1 MITWKTCKNA
11 KNMQHNFWIAF
22 EYVVEYDTNGEWISE
37 GLMSLGGEVI
47 DEPKY
52 IL

>member
-1 MITWKTCKNA
+1 MSEDYPTGKA
-11 KNMQHNFWIAF
+11 VPRYGLQMSV
-22 EYVVEYDTNGEWISE
+22 EYVVEYDSNGEWISE
-37 GLMSLGGEVI
+37 GLMSLGGEIV

>member
-1 MITWKTCKNA
+1 MSEDYPTGKA
-11 KNMQHNFWIAF
+11 LPRFGLNMAV